1 MFFKNKALLN
11 EIEQLK
17 AQLQAFHHVQDDL
30 KAEMLFISLNSGGDI
45 IEVNQKFEQL
55 LGYRAANI
63 INTQLESHIS
73 FKAVGSEHC
82 NDLLNAIAK
91 GVHWHGA
98 LQLTKQNDE
107 DIWLRAILQ
116 PIKSKYNDT
125 TTYSIYAT
133 ELTQTINSAY
143 EQEDMLKA
151 LHRSSAV
158 IEFNLDGIILNAND
172 NFLNAVH
179 YKESDI
185 IGKHHKIF
193 CTPEDAESAEYKEFW
208 NKLKRGEFI
217 SDRFLRLDSYGNSIW
232 LEASYNPIHNSH
244 GELYKVA
251 KFATLITAQMNQ
263 EAAIA
268 EAAQVAYSVSQTTDS
283 HAKQGREVIDST
295 ISTVELLS
303 EQMKLAGQSISELD
317 SQSHKVTDLVKSI
330 SGIAD
335 QTNLLALN
343 AAIEAARAGEQG
355 RGFAVVADEVRQL
368 ASRTNVAT
376 EEIVSV
382 VAENQKL
389 TAQAV
394 KIIEESQVK
403 AEGALKLSNES
414 GGVFSHIQTGAQEV
428 VNAIGQF
435 TQKL

>member
-17 AQLQAFHHVQDDL
+17 AQLQTFQQVQNDL
-30 KAEMLFISLNSGGDI
+30 KTEMLHIALNPNGDI
-45 IEVNQKFEQL
+45 IDTNQKFEQII
-55 LGYRAANI
+55 GYRAGDML
-63 INTQLESHIS
+63 NTQLESYIS
-73 FKAVGSEHC
+73 FKSVGSEHC
-82 NDLLNAIAK
+82 NNMLQAIIK
-91 GVHWHGA
+91 GAHWHGA

-116 PIKSKYNDT
+116 PIKNNVNEITS
-125 TTYSIYAT
+125 YSIYAT
-133 ELTQTINSAY
+133 ELTNTINSAY

-158 IEFNLDGIILNAND
+158 IEFNLNGEILNAND
-172 NFLNAVH
+172 NFLNAVN
-179 YKESDI
+179 YKKSDI
-185 IGKHHKIF
+185 IGKHHRIF
-193 CTPEDAESAEYKEFW
+193 CTPEDAASAEYKEFW

-217 SDRFLRLDSYGNSIW
+217 SGRFLRLDNYGNQIW

-244 GELYKVA
+244 GELYKIV
-251 KFATLITAQMNQ
+251 KFATLITDQMNQ
-263 EAAIA
+263 ENAIS
-268 EAAQVAYSVSQTTDS
+268 EAAQVAYSVSQKTDT

-295 ISTVELLS
+295 ISTMELLS
-303 EQMKLAGQSISELD
+303 EQMNLAGQSISELD

-414 GGVFSHIQTGAQEV
+414 GGVFNHIQTGAQEV